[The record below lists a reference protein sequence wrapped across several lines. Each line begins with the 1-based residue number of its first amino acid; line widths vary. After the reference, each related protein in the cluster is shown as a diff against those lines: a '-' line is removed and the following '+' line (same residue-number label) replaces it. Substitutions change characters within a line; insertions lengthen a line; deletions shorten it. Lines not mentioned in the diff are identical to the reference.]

1 MQTGADATS
10 GGDPEAGGPWE
21 GPGGLEVLGA
31 RPWLVLGG
39 GGLKGMGHAGAWQA
53 LREAGFRPQGLVGT
67 SIGALVAAALAGG
80 MQWEELAPRA
90 FGLRKEDLVRVNRR
104 VLWVNGLR
112 ATSVFQGEPLRDY
125 IEGLL
130 PARSWDDLEF
140 PLQINAV
147 DLSSGDTHWFGVG
160 ARTDVSLVE
169 AVYASCALPVL
180 YPPIQLGEGW
190 FVDGGAVDALPLH
203 RAAELGA
210 TGILALDAGSGGD
223 VDAGVTVASGLV
235 GIHSRIFSMASGRR
249 RREAIQQWRGI
260 PLRLVRPRL
269 DGYGSFDF
277 HHAGYFLE
285 EGYRAMRAALH
296 RWGVPVVPAPAT
308 RPGSVAQP
316 SAGNL
321 PASGG
326 LEDQP
331 VDGVAHGAGGES
343 RTVREDA
350 EDQRPSGVGHEVAG

>member
-1 MQTGADATS
+1 
-10 GGDPEAGGPWE
+10 
-21 GPGGLEVLGA
+21 
-31 RPWLVLGG
+31 
-39 GGLKGMGHAGAWQA
+39 MGHAGAWQA
-53 LREAGFRPQGLVGT
+53 LREAGFRPRGIVGT

-80 MQWEELAPRA
+80 MQWGDLAPRA
-90 FGLRKEDLVRVNRR
+90 FRLRKEDLVRVNRR

-112 ATSVFQGEPLRDY
+112 ATSVFQAEPLRAY
-125 IEGLL
+125 IEELL
-130 PARSWDDLEF
+130 PVKDWDALEF

-147 DLSSGDTHWFGVG
+147 DLASGETHWFGVG
-160 ARTDVSLVE
+160 ARTDVSLVD

-180 YPPIQLGEGW
+180 YPPVQLGDGW

-203 RAAELGA
+203 RAAERGA
-210 TGILALDAGSGGD
+210 TGILALDAGSGVE

-249 RREAIQQWRGI
+249 RREAIQHWRGV

-269 DGYGSFDF
+269 EGYGSFDF

-296 RWGVPVVPAPAT
+296 RWGVEVDPVAVRGPS
-308 RPGSVAQP
+308 PGS
-316 SAGNL
+316 GL

-326 LEDQP
+326 LEDQT
-331 VDGVAHGAGGES
+331 VDAVADRAGGEAGP
-343 RTVREDA
+343 VGEDA
-350 EDQRPSGVGHEVAG
+350 EDQRPSGVGHEIPR